1 MQRTFCVGAMMVL
14 LRKMLTGVAAF
25 VIAAGL
31 IVAAIGVQ
39 THAHCAVIVVV
50 MKLHNGANHK
60 HECGCQA

>member
-1 MQRTFCVGAMMVL
+1 MMVL
-14 LRKMLTGVAAF
+14 LRKMLTGVAAV

-60 HECGCQA
+60 HECGG